1 MPYLIWTVT
10 IVALFPVSFAAYAK
24 DIKDFDPLFASQETL
39 GVEVEGPF
47 AMLSRERPDE
57 EEADGKFRFTADD
70 GTAVELDVLIR
81 ARGNWRRNPEI
92 CRFPPMRF
100 NFKKSQ
106 TDDTLFDKQDKLK
119 VVTHCQNSSKRYD
132 QAVISEYLAYRILN
146 LLTDYSFR
154 VRLVKIKYVFT
165 DRSTVLDSYA
175 VFIEHKDRLGKRI
188 GGEPVATERAE
199 VSELYPAGLSLASVF
214 QYFVGNTDFSPVAT
228 APDEDCCHNQA
239 LFTSEEGPYR
249 SIPYDFDQTGLVD
262 AQHAAPNPRFGIR
275 TVKVRLYRGRC
286 ENNDI
291 LPRTL
296 ELFRERRS
304 EIEALINDQAELLPA
319 TQRNMLKYIDSFYK
333 TIDNPKRVDQRIVT
347 ECI

>member
-10 IVALFPVSFAAYAK
+10 IVALFPASFAAYAK
-24 DIKDFDPLFASQETL
+24 DIGDYDPLFASQETL
-39 GVEVEGPF
+39 EVEVEGPF
-47 AMLSRERPDE
+47 AMLSRERSDE

-70 GTAVELDVLIR
+70 GSTVELDVLIR
-81 ARGNWRRNPEI
+81 ARGNWRRNPDI
-92 CRFPPMRF
+92 CKFPPMRF

-119 VVTHCQNSSKRYD
+119 VVTHCQNNKRYD
-132 QAVISEYLAYRILN
+132 QSVVSEYLAYRILN
-146 LLTDYSFR
+146 ALTDYSFR

-165 DRSTVLDSYA
+165 DRSAELDTHA
-175 VFIEHKDRLGKRI
+175 VFIEHKDRLGRRI
-188 GGEPVATERAE
+188 GGEPVAIERAD
-199 VSELYPAGLSLASVF
+199 VGELYSADLSLASVF

-249 SIPYDFDQTGLVD
+249 SIPYDFDQAGLVN
-262 AQHAAPNPRFGIR
+262 AKHAAPNPRFGIR
-275 TVKVRLYRGRC
+275 TVKIRVYRGRC
-286 ENNDI
+286 GNNDVM
-291 LPRTL
+291 PQTL
-296 ELFRERRS
+296 ELFRERRG

-319 TQRNMLKYIDSFYK
+319 TRRNMLKYIDSFYN
-333 TIDNPKRVDQRIVT
+333 TIDNPKQVDQRIVT